1 MSERESL
8 KSRPVAAMIFHERS
22 GVQTNS
28 DICLVIFSSRIA
40 THCIFVKEALLG
52 QHALQAK
59 RIEATDLFHIFVLQQ
74 LNSRISSQLEKTL
87 RSYVTL
93 QHSLSFENKF

>member
-1 MSERESL
+1 MPERESL

-28 DICLVIFSSRIA
+28 DICLVIFSSCIA

-52 QHALQAK
+52 QHALQGK
-59 RIEATDLFHIFVLQQ
+59 RIEATDLLHIFILQQ
-74 LNSRISSQLEKTL
+74 LNSRISSQSSRLEKTL

-93 QHSLSFENKF
+93 QQV

>member
-1 MSERESL
+1 MPERESL

-40 THCIFVKEALLG
+40 THCIFVKEALFG
-52 QHALQAK
+52 QHALQGK
-59 RIEATDLFHIFVLQQ
+59 RIEATDLFHIFILQQ
-74 LNSRISSQLEKTL
+74 LNSRNLFATTTSENSEIL
-87 RSYVTL
+87 RHFV
-93 QHSLSFENKF
+93 SFENNF